1 MKAIGF
7 YIFFVINYLITLLPL
22 RVLYLFSDLFYLVLY
37 YLAGYRRKVVAA
49 NLRNAFPEK
58 SEAERK
64 KIECRFYRHLCDL
77 FVETLKA
84 THMSPEQISRR
95 FAVRDLSGVDRMYR
109 EGKSVI
115 ALCSHYNNWE
125 WFSAVPLI
133 TPFRILTVYKPLK
146 NKYFDQF
153 ILNLRTKF
161 GILASPM
168 QNILRDLVKFRNE
181 KILTMSGFIAD
192 QTPPPDEYAYW
203 TTFLNQ
209 ETGFFRGAGKLAVKY
224 DMPVIFV
231 NITKMKRGYY
241 EVAFELM
248 TEHPGKE
255 APDFITSRY
264 AEMLEAVIREKP
276 EYWLWSH
283 RRWKHKK
290 PFKND

>member
-7 YIFFVINYLITLLPL
+7 YIFFGINYLITLLPL

-58 SEAERK
+58 SEDERR
-64 KIECRFYRHLCDL
+64 KIERRFYRHLCDL
-77 FVETLKA
+77 IVETLKA
-84 THMSPEQISRR
+84 THMSPGQISRR
-95 FAVRDLSGVDRMYR
+95 FAVRDLSGVDRLYR

-125 WFSAVPLI
+125 WFSAVQLA
-133 TPFRILTVYKPLK
+133 TPFRILTIYKPLT

-153 ILNLRTKF
+153 ILRLRTQY
-161 GILASPM
+161 GTWASPM
-168 QNILRDLVKFRNE
+168 QNILRDLLKFRNE

-192 QTPPPDEYAYW
+192 QTPPPDEHAYW

-224 DMPVIFV
+224 DMTVIFV
-231 NITKMKRGYY
+231 NISKIKRGYY
-241 EVAFELM
+241 EVSYKLI
-248 TEHPGKE
+248 TEHPREE

-283 RRWKHKK
+283 RRWKYKK
-290 PFKND
+290 PVKND

>member
-7 YIFFVINYLITLLPL
+7 YIFFGINYLITLLPL
-22 RVLYLFSDLFYLVLY
+22 RVLYLFSDFFYLVLY
-37 YLAGYRRKVVAA
+37 YLAGYRRKIVAT

-64 KIECRFYRHLCDL
+64 TIERHFYRHLTDI

-84 THMSPEQISRR
+84 THMSAEQISQR
-95 FAVRDLSGVDRMYR
+95 FAFRDMSEFDRLYR
-109 EGKSVI
+109 QGKSLI

-125 WFSAVPLI
+125 WFSAVQLAN
-133 TPFRILTVYKPLK
+133 PFRILVIYKPLK

-153 ILNLRTKF
+153 ILNLRTKY
-161 GILASPM
+161 GTSVTPM
-168 QNILRDLVKFRNE
+168 QNILRDLIKLRNE

-192 QTPPPDEYAYW
+192 QAPPPDEHAYW

-209 ETGFFRGAGKLAVKY
+209 ETGFFRGAEKLAVKY

-231 NITKMKRGYY
+231 NIAKIKRGYY
-241 EVAFELM
+241 ELSFELI
-248 TEHPGKE
+248 TEQPGKE
-255 APDFITSRY
+255 APGFITYRY

-290 PFKND
+290 PVKND

>member
-7 YIFFVINYLITLLPL
+7 YIFSVINYLITLLPL
-22 RVLYLFSDLFYLVLY
+22 QVLYLFSDFFYLILY

-58 SEAERK
+58 SEVERR
-64 KIECRFYRHLCDL
+64 KIERRFYRHLSDL
-77 FVETLKA
+77 IVETLKA
-84 THMSPEQISRR
+84 THMSPEQISQR
-95 FAVRDLSGVDRMYR
+95 FAVRGLSGIDPLYKD
-109 EGKSVI
+109 GKSII

-125 WFSAVPLI
+125 WFSAVQLA
-133 TPFRILTVYKPLK
+133 TPFRILTSYKPLK

-161 GILASPM
+161 GTWVSPM
-168 QNILRDLVKFRNE
+168 QYILRDLLKFRNE

-192 QTPPPDEYAYW
+192 QAPPPDEHAYW

-209 ETGFFRGAGKLAVKY
+209 ETGFFRGAEKLAVKY

-231 NITKMKRGYY
+231 NINKIKRGYY
-241 EVAFELM
+241 EMVFEIV

-290 PFKND
+290 PVNND

>member
-7 YIFFVINYLITLLPL
+7 YIFSVINYLITLLPL
-22 RVLYLFSDLFYLVLY
+22 QVLYLFSDFFYLILY

-58 SEAERK
+58 SEVERR
-64 KIECRFYRHLCDL
+64 KIERRFYRHLSDL
-77 FVETLKA
+77 IVETLKA
-84 THMSPEQISRR
+84 THMSPEQISQR
-95 FAVRDLSGVDRMYR
+95 FAVRGLSGIDPLYKD
-109 EGKSVI
+109 GKSII

-125 WFSAVPLI
+125 WFSAVQLA
-133 TPFRILTVYKPLK
+133 TPFRIFTSYKPLK

-161 GILASPM
+161 GTWVSPM
-168 QNILRDLVKFRNE
+168 QYILRDLLKFRNE

-192 QTPPPDEYAYW
+192 QAPPPDEHAYW

-209 ETGFFRGAGKLAVKY
+209 ETGFFRGAEKLAVKY

-231 NITKMKRGYY
+231 NINKIKRGYY
-241 EVAFELM
+241 EMVFEIV

-290 PFKND
+290 PVNND

>member
-7 YIFFVINYLITLLPL
+7 YIFSVINYLITLLPL
-22 RVLYLFSDLFYLVLY
+22 QVLYLFSDFFYLILY

-58 SEAERK
+58 SEVERR
-64 KIECRFYRHLCDL
+64 KIERRFYRHLSDL
-77 FVETLKA
+77 IVETLKA
-84 THMSPEQISRR
+84 THMSPEQISQR
-95 FAVRDLSGVDRMYR
+95 FAVRGLSGIDPLYKD
-109 EGKSVI
+109 GKSII

-125 WFSAVPLI
+125 WFSAVQLA
-133 TPFRILTVYKPLK
+133 TPFRILTSYKPLK

-161 GILASPM
+161 GTWVSPM
-168 QNILRDLVKFRNE
+168 QYILRDLLKFRNE

-192 QTPPPDEYAYW
+192 QAPPPDEHAYW

-209 ETGFFRGAGKLAVKY
+209 ETGFFRGAEKLAVKY

-231 NITKMKRGYY
+231 NINKIKRGYY
-241 EVAFELM
+241 EMVFEIV

-255 APDFITSRY
+255 APDFITSLY

-290 PFKND
+290 PVNND

>member
-7 YIFFVINYLITLLPL
+7 YIFSGINYLITLLPL

-37 YLAGYRRKVVAA
+37 YLAGYRRKVVAV

-64 KIECRFYRHLCDL
+64 KIERRFYRHLADL
-77 FVETLKA
+77 FAETLKV
-84 THMSPEQISRR
+84 THMSPEQITKR
-95 FAVRDLSGVDRMYR
+95 FAIRDVHGFDRLYR

-115 ALCSHYNNWE
+115 ALSSHYNNWE
-125 WFSAVPLI
+125 WFSAVQLV
-133 TPFRILTVYKPLK
+133 THFRILTIYKPLK

-161 GILASPM
+161 GIWASPM
-168 QNILRDLVKFRNE
+168 QYILRDLLKFRNE

-192 QTPPPDEYAYW
+192 QAPPPDEHAYW

-209 ETGFFRGAGKLAVKY
+209 ETDFFRGAEKLAVKY

-231 NITKMKRGYY
+231 NINKIKRGYY
-241 EVAFELM
+241 EMAFEII
-248 TEHPGKE
+248 TEHPGEE

-290 PFKND
+290 PVKND

>member
-1 MKAIGF
+1 MKALGY
-7 YIFFVINYLITLLPL
+7 YIFFGFNYLITLLPL
-22 RVLYLFSDLFYLVLY
+22 RVLYLFSDLFYLALY

-58 SEAERK
+58 SEEERK
-64 KIECRFYRHLCDL
+64 KIERRFYRHLSDL

-84 THMSPEQISRR
+84 THMSPKQISRR
-95 FAVRDLSGVDRMYR
+95 FAIRDLSGFDRLYR
-109 EGKSVI
+109 EGRSVI
-115 ALCSHYNNWE
+115 ALASHYNNWE
-125 WFSAVPLI
+125 WFSAVQLAA
-133 TPFRILTVYKPLK
+133 PFRILTIYKPLK

-161 GILASPM
+161 GTWASPM
-168 QNILRDLVKFRNE
+168 HNILRDLVKFRNE

-192 QTPPPDEYAYW
+192 QAPPPDEHAYW

-209 ETGFFRGAGKLAVKY
+209 ETGFFRGAEKVAVKY

-231 NITKMKRGYY
+231 NINKVKRGYY
-241 EVAFELM
+241 ELDFKLL
-248 TEHPGKE
+248 TDHPGKE
-255 APDFITSRY
+255 APGYITSRY

-290 PFKND
+290 PVTND

>member
-7 YIFFVINYLITLLPL
+7 YIFSVINYLITLLPL
-22 RVLYLFSDLFYLVLY
+22 QVLYLFSDFFYLILY

-58 SEAERK
+58 SEVERR
-64 KIECRFYRHLCDL
+64 KIERRFYRHLSDL
-77 FVETLKA
+77 IVETLKA
-84 THMSPEQISRR
+84 THMSHEQISQR
-95 FAVRDLSGVDRMYR
+95 FAVRGLSGIDPLYKD
-109 EGKSVI
+109 GKSII

-125 WFSAVPLI
+125 WFSAVQLA
-133 TPFRILTVYKPLK
+133 TPFRILTSYKPLK

-161 GILASPM
+161 GTWVSPM
-168 QNILRDLVKFRNE
+168 QYILRDLLKFRNE

-192 QTPPPDEYAYW
+192 QAPPPDEHAYW

-209 ETGFFRGAGKLAVKY
+209 ETGFFRGAEKLAVKY
-224 DMPVIFV
+224 DMSVIFV
-231 NITKMKRGYY
+231 NINKIKRGYY
-241 EVAFELM
+241 EMVFEIV

-255 APDFITSRY
+255 APDFITSLY

-290 PFKND
+290 PVNND

>member
-7 YIFFVINYLITLLPL
+7 YIFFGINYLITLLPL
-22 RVLYLFSDLFYLVLY
+22 RVLYFFSDFFYLVLY

-64 KIECRFYRHLCDL
+64 KIERRFYRHLSDL

-84 THMSPEQISRR
+84 THMSHEQISRR
-95 FAVRDLSGVDRMYR
+95 VTVRDLVDLDRLYR
-109 EGKSVI
+109 EGRNII

-125 WFSAVPLI
+125 WLSSMQPVHRY
-133 TPFRILTVYKPLK
+133 TTLTIYKPLK
-146 NKYFDQF
+146 NKYFDHF
-153 ILNLRTKF
+153 INNLRTKY
-161 GILASPM
+161 GVWASPM
-168 QNILRDLVKFRNE
+168 ENIVRDLARFRNE
-181 KILTMSGFIAD
+181 KILTMSAFIAD
-192 QTPPPDEYAYW
+192 QTPPLDKHVFW

-209 ETGFFRGAGKLAVKY
+209 ETGFFRGAEKLAVKY

-231 NITKMKRGYY
+231 YITKIKRGYY
-241 EVAFELM
+241 EISFELI

-255 APDFITSRY
+255 APGFITSRY
-264 AEMLEAVIREKP
+264 AEMLEAVIKEKP

-290 PFKND
+290 PVIND

>member
-7 YIFFVINYLITLLPL
+7 YIFFGINYLITLLPL

-37 YLAGYRRKVVAA
+37 FLAGYRRKVVAA

-64 KIECRFYRHLCDL
+64 KIERRFYRHLCDL

-84 THMSPEQISRR
+84 THMSSEQISRR
-95 FAVRDLSGVDRMYR
+95 FAVRDLSAADRLYR

-125 WFSAVPLI
+125 WFSAVQLA
-133 TPFRILTVYKPLK
+133 TPFRILTIYKPLK
-146 NKYFDQF
+146 NKYFDQS
-153 ILNLRTKF
+153 ILNLRTKY
-161 GILASPM
+161 GTWASPM
-168 QNILRDLVKFRNE
+168 QNILRDIIKFRNK

-192 QTPPPDEYAYW
+192 QAPPPDEHAYW

-209 ETGFFRGAGKLAVKY
+209 ETGFFRGAEKLAVKY

-231 NITKMKRGYY
+231 NINKIKRGYY
-241 EVAFELM
+241 EVTSELM

-255 APDFITSRY
+255 APGFITSRY
-264 AEMLEAVIREKP
+264 SEMLEAVIREKP

-283 RRWKHKK
+283 RRWKYKK
-290 PFKND
+290 PVKND

>member
-7 YIFFVINYLITLLPL
+7 YIFFGINYLITLLPL

-37 YLAGYRRKVVAA
+37 YLAGYRRKVVAS

-64 KIECRFYRHLCDL
+64 KIERRFYRHLCDL
-77 FVETLKA
+77 IVETLKA
-84 THMSPEQISRR
+84 THMSPGQISRR
-95 FAVRDLSGVDRMYR
+95 FAVRDLSGLNRLHR
-109 EGKSVI
+109 EGRSVI
-115 ALCSHYNNWE
+115 ALCSHHNNFE
-125 WFSAVPLI
+125 WFSAMSLVI
-133 TPFRILTVYKPLK
+133 PFKLLSTYKPLS

-153 ILNLRTKF
+153 MLTLRTKY
-161 GILASPM
+161 GALTSPM
-168 QNILRDLVKFRNE
+168 QNILRDLIKFRND
-181 KILTMSGFIAD
+181 KILTVSGFIAD
-192 QTPPPDEYAYW
+192 QTPPPDEHAYW

-209 ETGFFRGAGKLAVKY
+209 ETGFFRGAEKLALKY

-231 NITKMKRGYY
+231 KVTKIKRGYY

-248 TEHPGKE
+248 TDHPGKE
-255 APDFITSRY
+255 APGFITSRY

-283 RRWKHKK
+283 RRWKYKK
-290 PFKND
+290 PFLND